1 MSTPVAAVE
10 TFGLGK
16 RYRRTWGL
24 QDCSFRLPLG
34 RVAALVGPNGAGKS
48 TLLRMLAGIS
58 TPSTGEVSVLGQSP
72 RTQNVELLERIAYL
86 DQERPLYRGFR
97 VSEMLRFGRELN
109 PRWDD
114 ARASRHL
121 DELDISPDSRIGKL
135 SGGQQAQVAL
145 TMCLAKR
152 PELLLLDEPV
162 AALDPL
168 AREDL
173 MHILLESVVDDG
185 TTVLLSSHAV
195 ADLVTICDYVIIL
208 SASRVQLADEQL
220 MAGKDVV
227 ELVGPAGSD
236 LTALDGATVI
246 SSVTAGRQRTVLVR
260 AEELII
266 DPAWEVVEPT
276 LEEIVLAYLRE
287 RSRSG
292 PGQHERRADKG
303 HGLVDSEAEPR

>member
-121 DELDISPDSRIGKL
+121 DELDISPDCRVPLLGDQPRCTGQRARL
-135 SGGQQAQVAL
+135 QLQLPPADQGGF
-145 TMCLAKR
+145 R
-152 PELLLLDEPV
+152 PVP
-162 AALDPL
+162 
-168 AREDL
+168 
-173 MHILLESVVDDG
+173 H
-185 TTVLLSSHAV
+185 
-195 ADLVTICDYVIIL
+195 
-208 SASRVQLADEQL
+208 
-220 MAGKDVV
+220 
-227 ELVGPAGSD
+227 
-236 LTALDGATVI
+236 
-246 SSVTAGRQRTVLVR
+246 RQ
-260 AEELII
+260 
-266 DPAWEVVEPT
+266 
-276 LEEIVLAYLRE
+276 
-287 RSRSG
+287 
-292 PGQHERRADKG
+292 
-303 HGLVDSEAEPR
+303 HG